1 MENYLDM
8 SNAWPMPLYSE
19 VADSNTNKV
28 LPHQHKSVNSDDYN
42 LCVQQTS
49 LCHFIGTEQV
59 QSVKILLNQ
68 GAAVNVTMSSP
79 HYTGYTLLHYAVE
92 RSNAEIVELLL
103 KNGAHV
109 DASTVENRLK
119 PIHIAV
125 MRGNYD
131 IIKYLLIYKA
141 QIDATFDVAIS
152 KEYSCLHLA
161 AQNNDLNVIKLLLES
176 GADINLQDKEKRTPL
191 HLAIQAA
198 QVEAVNLLLK
208 YHPNTMLKNCQQQTP
223 LIFAL
228 DNMCPVLFLR
238 VNNIEDLVKLRLQ
251 HQYSGCKCEI
261 ITHTLVRHLIKLKVA
276 NFKIDEKDQEIIL
289 LSETYRELESSCSNE
304 LEQMQVLVVKNMTI
318 QKLRDLQAVT
328 HLELLSLFRGEPV
341 IREPRSQT
349 LKRDQDI
356 NNAWILYEQNIL
368 NIQSFL
374 AYASFFLKPAYQEE
388 EQNLNNMDI
397 ATDEE
402 EDVLEVGGVI
412 LQPPEYY
419 YAMEVFHEIDVVF
432 E

>member
-1 MENYLDM
+1 MENYFDM
-8 SNAWPMPLYSE
+8 SYVWTMPLYSE

-28 LPHQHKSVNSDDYN
+28 LSYQHKSANSDDYD
-42 LCVQQTS
+42 LCVRQTS
-49 LCHFIGTEQV
+49 LCHFIGTKQV

-152 KEYSCLHLA
+152 REYSCLHLA
-161 AQNNDLNVIKLLLES
+161 TQNNHLNIIKLLLDF

-208 YHPNTMLKNCQQQTP
+208 YHPNTMLKNSQQQTP

-228 DNMCPVLFLR
+228 DNMCPILFLR
-238 VNNIEDLVKLRLQ
+238 VNNNEDLAKLRLQ
-251 HQYSGCKCEI
+251 HQYTGCKCEI

-276 NFKIDEKDQEIIL
+276 NFQIDEKDQDIIL

-304 LEQMQVLVVKNMTI
+304 LEQMQALVVKDMTI
-318 QKLRDLQAVT
+318 RYYD
-328 HLELLSLFRGEPV
+328 
-341 IREPRSQT
+341 
-349 LKRDQDI
+349 
-356 NNAWILYEQNIL
+356 
-368 NIQSFL
+368 FL
-374 AYASFFLKPAYQEE
+374 HM
-388 EQNLNNMDI
+388 NLNKLYKLSKNINFLLNDLNLAI
-397 ATDEE
+397 SYI
-402 EDVLEVGGVI
+402 LGLVI
-412 LQPPEYY
+412 CVSSRISVIP
-419 YAMEVFHEIDVVF
+419 
-432 E
+432 